1 MGSRPIRRPRRRP
14 VVGRRAILKTGGGG
28 GPSIADW
35 ALQGSALDYDF
46 INNLFAVNRYPAGL
60 ATAQLSVSNNGGYV
74 QSVATGLWTS
84 VGSNTARR
92 SDKGLLCEEARTNSL
107 LQCRD
112 MTNAAWVKGATVT
125 VAQTQTGIDG
135 TGNSATLVTGGA
147 VTATN
152 TVLQTIT
159 LGSAADTYSVWLKR
173 VTGSGTIEISAD
185 GSGWTSV
192 TLTTS
197 YQQFQVQQTLANPVC
212 GIRIT
217 TNGDQLA
224 ADFNQLETG
233 AFASSPIL
241 TTVAAATRNV
251 DVVQIIGTGSTVT
264 VASTSA
270 FFQTIGVEGSSVV
283 PIMFSAGNCN
293 IAIGNFSTTTV
304 RVSDGTNVATATIGG
319 AGTVTGN
326 TVKSAY
332 GMDNVSM
339 TAIANGGT
347 QAVQSTSTWATQ
359 IAGQPPYFGNI
370 VGGNRALNG
379 YLQRA
384 SFALGKGVFDALT
397 A

>member
-1 MGSRPIRRPRRRP
+1 MSSRPIRRPRRRP
-14 VVGRRAILKTGGGG
+14 VAGRRAILKTGGGG

-35 ALQGSALDYDF
+35 ALNGSAIDYDF

-92 SDKGLLCEEARTNSL
+92 SDKGVLCEEARTNSL

-112 MTNAAWVKGATVT
+112 MTNAAWVKGATAT
-125 VAQTQTGIDG
+125 VAQTQVGIDG
-135 TGNSATLVTGGA
+135 GANSATLVTGGA

-185 GSGWTSV
+185 GSTWTGV

-224 ADFNQLETG
+224 ADFSQLETG
-233 AFASSPIL
+233 AFATSPIL

-251 DVVQIIGTGSTVT
+251 DLVQVTGTGATLIPLS
-264 VASTSA
+264 ASA
-270 FFQTIGVEGSSVV
+270 FFQTFGNEGISALAIILSVGADNL
-283 PIMFSAGNCN
+283 SAT
-293 IAIGNFSTTTV
+293 ISTAV
-304 RVSDGTNVATATIGG
+304 RAADGTNTISATLGSGSNGG
-319 AGTVTGN
+319 TA
-326 TVKSAY
+326 KSAY
-332 GMDNVSM
+332 GLDNTSM
-339 TAIANGGT
+339 TVVANGGT
-347 QAVQSTSTWATQ
+347 LGTQATSTWATQ
-359 IAGQPPYFGNI
+359 AAGQTPYFGNRSA
-370 VGGNRALNG
+370 GDFSFNG
-379 YLQRA
+379 YIQRA
-384 SFALGKGVFDALT
+384 VFALPKGVFNGVT